1 MFGSITSALDPY
13 TEGDRTGVLVSL
25 MAGFSAYI
33 GNGPAVE
40 TGKGASPLMFWPV
53 LCGPSGLG
61 RKGTATGIASRV
73 LEAAFRT
80 FSEDNTVHGLPATGL
95 GFIGELDERS
105 ANGTAQPVLFLEE
118 EMDTF
123 ITNARRDTKVGVYLR
138 KAWDGQ
144 TISHKTKHDDVKIRR
159 PHVAI
164 IGHVQPKNWAAISGS
179 RDATGGTYNRFFP
192 VWVYQSKTLP
202 VFEATDTAQV
212 IRACARALRE
222 VADWARDA
230 DTVTVPRHVA
240 QVFETTHRPICEAL
254 TNGSEELSQYTE
266 RAMAYMVRL
275 AALYALADQR
285 EEISVADF
293 DAALALVT
301 YSVESV
307 AYILP
312 EAEMAQELPLAL
324 RVERFIAEAGETG
337 VASTVIYRKF
347 GIRKAELETLIADM
361 DTIESFKAAS
371 TGGRPAQMY
380 RYVGA
385 PAADDADDIEGDT
398 IWEVFREDVPTEDA
412 PEESAEVAPV
422 FALAPAPAVVASDE
436 TEVLSGM
443 KDAAPAASYYLTE
456 DEWDEVDASTPEPV
470 VPAIEEPAAETV
482 TESAVRA
489 FLTTPAGTE
498 MLQEILSAMMAAQAP
513 TPAPAKRPAR
523 ASRSRSKVKLDAAS
537 LATVDEVAA

>member
-1 MFGSITSALDPY
+1 
-13 TEGDRTGVLVSL
+13 
-25 MAGFSAYI
+25 MAGFSAYV

-53 LCGPSGLG
+53 LVGPSGKG

-80 FSEDNTVHGLPATGL
+80 FTEDNTVHSLPATGL
-95 GFIGELDERS
+95 GFIGELEERTV
-105 ANGTAQPVLFLEE
+105 NGTATPVLFVEE

-123 ITNARRDTKVGVYLR
+123 VANARRDAKVGVYLR

-144 TISHKTKHDDVKIRR
+144 TIAHKTKHDDVKIRR

-164 IGHVQPKNWAAISGS
+164 VGHAQPKNWAAIAGS

-192 VWVYQSKTLP
+192 VYVMQSKTLP
-202 VFEATDTAQV
+202 VFESTDTAQV

-230 DTVTVPRHVA
+230 DTVSVPAHVA
-240 QVFETTHRPICEAL
+240 RVFEATHRPICEAL

-275 AALYALADQR
+275 AALYALADHR
-285 EEISVADF
+285 EEISVADL

-307 AYILP
+307 SFILP
-312 EAEMAQELPLAL
+312 EAEMSQDVPLGV
-324 RVERFIAEAGETG
+324 RVEQFIAEHGEAG

-347 GIRKAELETLIADM
+347 GIRKAGLEALIADM

-385 PAADDADDIEGDT
+385 PVADEGDTVEDDT
-398 IWEVFREDVPTEDA
+398 IWEVFRDDIPAEDA
-412 PEESAEVAPV
+412 SEDMAPV
-422 FALAPAPAVVASDE
+422 LALAPAEVMSDE

-443 KDAAPAASYYLTE
+443 KPAAPGVAYYLSE
-456 DEWDEVDASTPEPV
+456 KEWDEIDAAQSSFPESDKGSEPV
-470 VPAIEEPAAETV
+470 EQVPADPAV

-498 MLQEILSAMMAAQAP
+498 MLQEILASMMAAQAP
-513 TPAPAKRPAR
+513 TPAPTKRPAR
-523 ASRSRSKVKLDAAS
+523 ASRSRSKVKPDAAS